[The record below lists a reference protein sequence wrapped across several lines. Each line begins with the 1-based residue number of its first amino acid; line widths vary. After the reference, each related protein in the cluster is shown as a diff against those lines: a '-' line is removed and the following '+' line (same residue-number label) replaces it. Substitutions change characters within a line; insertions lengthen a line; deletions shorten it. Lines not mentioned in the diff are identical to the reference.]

1 MFEPNLHVAGVLEEL
16 AFLLEITGGNP
27 FKIRAYRQA
36 ARTLKSFPEPL
47 EDVRQLDGIK
57 GIGAG
62 IKGIVEE
69 VLSGALPE
77 ELRELRD
84 QVPAGIFDIARLPGL
99 GPKSLK
105 TLMDSG
111 ITDLETLEEK
121 AKDKSLAALPGFG
134 QKTVE
139 RILESLEELKNHMD
153 LHLGYDALLFARRL
167 TDKICQFPG
176 NKIIETQI
184 TGEVRRFAPQVT
196 TVEIAVKTVPDF
208 SEEDLAEFL
217 LLESTGENG
226 IYRHPE
232 GYTVKLYFATDKD
245 FGTVLLRTTGPE
257 EFTSAFGELLDA
269 PDEKTLFAN
278 KGFFFVPPELRHTA
292 FASDYLRGSPPRL
305 VELGDIKGDLHVHS
319 NYSDGVATILEMA
332 KKAQSLGY
340 QYIGISDHSKSL
352 VIANGLDGE
361 RLLEQGREIDGL
373 CSAGDLDIW
382 ILKATEVDILK
393 DGSLDLDDDVLSK
406 LDFVTASVHSSFRMT
421 KTEMTERIIRA
432 MENPF
437 VRSIGHI
444 TGRLLGRRP
453 GYDIDWDRII
463 KEAKKTST
471 ALELNASPERLD
483 VPEEFLREVTSN
495 GVKIVINTDAH
506 SPEGLMDM
514 VWGVMTARRGLVEP
528 HHVLNTYSAADFKS
542 WLREGHK

>member
-1 MFEPNLHVAGVLEEL
+1 MFEPNLHVAGALEEL

-269 PDEKTLFAN
+269 P
-278 KGFFFVPPELRHTA
+278 
-292 FASDYLRGSPPRL
+292 
-305 VELGDIKGDLHVHS
+305 
-319 NYSDGVATILEMA
+319 
-332 KKAQSLGY
+332 
-340 QYIGISDHSKSL
+340 
-352 VIANGLDGE
+352 
-361 RLLEQGREIDGL
+361 
-373 CSAGDLDIW
+373 
-382 ILKATEVDILK
+382 
-393 DGSLDLDDDVLSK
+393 
-406 LDFVTASVHSSFRMT
+406 
-421 KTEMTERIIRA
+421 
-432 MENPF
+432 
-437 VRSIGHI
+437 
-444 TGRLLGRRP
+444 
-453 GYDIDWDRII
+453 
-463 KEAKKTST
+463 
-471 ALELNASPERLD
+471 
-483 VPEEFLREVTSN
+483 
-495 GVKIVINTDAH
+495 
-506 SPEGLMDM
+506 
-514 VWGVMTARRGLVEP
+514 
-528 HHVLNTYSAADFKS
+528 
-542 WLREGHK
+542 